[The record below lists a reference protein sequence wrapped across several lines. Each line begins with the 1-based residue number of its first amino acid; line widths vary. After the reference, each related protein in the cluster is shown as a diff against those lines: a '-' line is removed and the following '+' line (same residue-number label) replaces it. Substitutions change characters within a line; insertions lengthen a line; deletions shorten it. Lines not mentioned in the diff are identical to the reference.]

1 MHVWKNAGFAYWKI
15 LENKTHL
22 ICSQFRLH
30 LIHRNATNL
39 DFANRSTGCLK
50 TILQQT
56 FSPYFHLSI
65 TSYGHTQF
73 TLLFKT
79 FTIVFHLIKTFCIT
93 LLQTRDT
100 LKKFLYPLILKRRVP
115 LKTSWNLL
123 KWDFLKNYTSI
134 HYLGQ
139 IMLTCAQFIHAD

>member
-1 MHVWKNAGFAYWKI
+1 M
-15 LENKTHL
+15 LENEMHL
-22 ICSQFRLH
+22 ICSPFRLH

-39 DFANRSTGCLK
+39 DFANRSRMFENYFATNVLAV
-50 TILQQT
+50 
-56 FSPYFHLSI
+56 FSFKHYELWSYSAHL
-65 TSYGHTQF
+65 T
-73 TLLFKT
+73 FKT

-139 IMLTCAQFIHAD
+139 IMLTCAQFVHAD